1 MRTLIASIIVSGVSL
16 IAVSA
21 AQAADAVEQ
30 IPEAPVAVDQP
41 APAAN
46 WSGYYLGATGNYD
59 FIGKQ
64 RGGPSS
70 DDADGFGGSLYTG
83 YNWQSGQIVYGVE
96 ADVGMSD
103 QRSFATDGNSLK
115 EGWNGSVRG
124 RVGYDLSPVMIYG
137 TAGVAAANN
146 KLSNAAGSDD
156 KTAVG
161 YTVGAGVETMVTD
174 NITARVEY
182 RYTDY
187 QKKDFDI
194 GGATYSRGFDDHS
207 VKVGIGMK
215 F

>member
-59 FIGKQ
+59 FAGTP
-64 RGGPSS
+64 RGGSVHS
-70 DDADGFGGSLYTG
+70 DADGWGGSLYTG

-96 ADVGMSD
+96 ADVGIAD
-103 QRSFATDGNSLK
+103 QKGAAGGVDMK

-124 RVGYDLSPVMIYG
+124 RVGYDLSPVLVYG

-146 KLSNAAGSDD
+146 KVSNAAGSDD

-187 QKKDFDI
+187 QKKDFNID
-194 GGATYSRGFDDHS
+194 GTTYSRGFDDNS